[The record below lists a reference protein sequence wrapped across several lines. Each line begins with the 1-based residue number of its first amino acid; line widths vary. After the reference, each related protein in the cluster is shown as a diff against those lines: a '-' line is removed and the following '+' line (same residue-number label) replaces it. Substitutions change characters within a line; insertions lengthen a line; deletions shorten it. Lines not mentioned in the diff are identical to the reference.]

1 MWADICSDDRKIRFD
16 RVHKFNRKCKCEPH
30 SFGIFFTFFLLN
42 CLFFPANHVKE
53 KNGRYVTVNIHK
65 ISVSKQINA
74 TGVTYEQQK
83 TKET

>member
-1 MWADICSDDRKIRFD
+1 MTVRFALIEFTNLTGNAS
-16 RVHKFNRKCKCEPH
+16 VNHIH
-30 SFGIFFTFFLLN
+30 LVSFFTFFLLN